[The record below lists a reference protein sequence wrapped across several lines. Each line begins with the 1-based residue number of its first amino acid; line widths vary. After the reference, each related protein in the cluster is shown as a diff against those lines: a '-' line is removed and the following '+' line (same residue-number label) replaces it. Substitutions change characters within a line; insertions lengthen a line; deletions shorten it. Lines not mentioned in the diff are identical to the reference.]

1 MVLGGSDDGL
11 GRTNVSNKSSRVGG
25 MAFTNANRPVNMM
38 MHVSD
43 NTNSY
48 LFFGY
53 GTGSMNSP
61 TKIIFGTAGNTT
73 TPSSTAST
81 KRMFIHSNGNV
92 SIGADNDSYKFYV
105 SGSAYSTGSW
115 GSSDDRLKHN
125 EEAIVGAIETLKKI
139 TPKKYIK
146 TTEMHD
152 ADHDFDLDSD
162 GKPVDENGDPVE
174 HFIEAGVI
182 AQEVLSVDELAFAVK
197 EGSTDEDGNE
207 TPHAL
212 NYNSLFTYAIA
223 AIQEQQKLIEDL
235 KARIETLES

>member
-1 MVLGGSDDGL
+1 MLPIVFYILDGVPAVCIVP
-11 GRTNVSNKSSRVGG
+11 RESSLVQ
-25 MAFTNANRPVNMM
+25 AVNTTTT
-38 MHVSD
+38 S
-43 NTNSY
+43 S
-48 LFFGY
+48 
-53 GTGSMNSP
+53 
-61 TKIIFGTAGNTT
+61 TAGN
-73 TPSSTAST
+73 

-92 SIGADNDSYKFYV
+92 SIGADNNSYKFYV

-115 GSSDDRLKHN
+115 GSGSDDRLKHN
-125 EEAIVGAIETLKKI
+125 EETIVGAIETLKKI

-146 TTEMHD
+146 TTEMYD
-152 ADHDFDLDSD
+152 ADHNFELDAD
-162 GKPVDENGDPVE
+162 GNPVDEDGELVD

-223 AIQEQQKLIEDL
+223 AIQEQQQLIESQQSTINDL
-235 KARIETLES
+235 MSRVESLES